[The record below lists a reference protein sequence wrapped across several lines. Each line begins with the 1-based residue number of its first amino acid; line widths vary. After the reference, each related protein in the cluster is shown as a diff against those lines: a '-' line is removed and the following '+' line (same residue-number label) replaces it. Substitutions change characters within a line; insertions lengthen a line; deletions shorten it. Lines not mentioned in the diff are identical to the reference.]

1 MFITWCWLLGLGGE
15 GLAGLSQEH
24 RRVKGKL
31 FFLPNTHKAKYVVW
45 IMMTRG
51 FPGKEPACQCRRHKR
66 LRFNL
71 WIRKIPWRRA
81 WRSTPVLLSGE
92 SHGHRSLVATVHG
105 VIKSQTRLKQLMH
118 AHMRARDDETN
129 YVFWNVYFIF
139 FFVSSLYIFPE
150 SFGKV

>member
-1 MFITWCWLLGLGGE
+1 M
-15 GLAGLSQEH
+15 AGLSQEH

-71 WIRKIPWRRA
+71 WIRKIP
-81 WRSTPVLLSGE
+81 
-92 SHGHRSLVATVHG
+92 
-105 VIKSQTRLKQLMH
+105 
-118 AHMRARDDETN
+118 
-129 YVFWNVYFIF
+129 
-139 FFVSSLYIFPE
+139 
-150 SFGKV
+150 